1 MFSVHIFLKSEDCEQ
16 ESYEGSCCIWH
27 NQNNQSFITE
37 LITFL
42 FHYILCILQKITEQN
57 VHKNS

>member
-1 MFSVHIFLKSEDCEQ
+1 MFSVHIFLKSEDCKW
-16 ESYEGSCCIWH
+16 ESYEGPCYIWCK
-27 NQNNQSFITE
+27 QNTQSLIIE

-42 FHYILCILQKITEQN
+42 FHYILCILQSITEQN